1 MPILTEPSDRILDEA
16 PSRALKFLGAV
27 STNAHIHAALV
38 TRGYS
43 KEVHDRGWDLMLNAS
58 GYRKPRAV
66 VLNDPA
72 AAAAIAELDAWDEP
86 NFRVALAALADEFPE
101 QAAFVFDDL
110 EPSTGAGAIV
120 SVKTF
125 LDRLDKLE
133 SDKDRKATRKV
144 DHAALEKL
152 SKRGIPAAER
162 ARLRKLIEVGLGAP
176 EPAATDVGDVPAKD
190 TNPAEQR
197 SAKRALWGWLNE
209 WTEIA
214 RAVIKRRDWL
224 IQLGLAK
231 RKARKDNDAKTGAG
245 GQGGAGGGKP
255 T

>member
-1 MPILTEPSDRILDEA
+1 MSILTEPSDRILEETPA
-16 PSRALKFLGAV
+16 RTLKFLGAV

-43 KEVHDRGWDLMLNAS
+43 KEVHDRGWDLMLTAS

-86 NFRVALAALADEFPE
+86 NFRIALAALADDFPE
-101 QAAFVFDDL
+101 QATFVFDDL

-125 LDRLDKLE
+125 LDRLDTLE
-133 SDKDRKATRKV
+133 SGKDRKATRKV

-152 SKRGIPAAER
+152 AKRGFPAAER

-176 EPAATDVGDVPAKD
+176 EPATTDAGDVPTKD
-190 TNPAEQR
+190 TDPTEQR
-197 SAKRALWGWLNE
+197 AAKRALWGWLNE

-231 RKARKDNDAKTGAG
+231 RKARKGGDAKTGAG
-245 GQGGAGGGKP
+245 GQGGTGGGEP
-255 T
+255 G